1 MRKMRQQMT
10 KGNLNHPAREPAGEA
25 RGKLPTGVEARAA
38 INMPNNSGSVGEGPT
53 MEEVLERE
61 NMLAA
66 YKRVKSNK
74 GSPGPDGM
82 SVEELSGYLK
92 QQWPDIRDKLLA
104 GTYQPQAV
112 RRVSIPKPTGGEREL
127 GIPSVLDRLIQQA
140 MLQVMQRR
148 WDESFSE
155 HSYGFRPGRSAHQA
169 VAAAQAAIRQGRAW
183 VVDLD
188 VEKFFDRVNHDILMG
203 KLAKRVSDKRILGL
217 VRRYLEAG
225 AILRTGVLARRQE
238 GTPQGGPLSPL
249 LANVLLDEL
258 DKELERRKHCVVR
271 YADDCNI
278 YVRSQRAGE
287 RVMQSVKRF
296 LTTKLKLRINEEKSA
311 VARAEERTFLGF
323 RCTAGATSKRLIA
336 PEALDRAKR
345 RLRPM
350 TARKRGGRLEEVMRQ
365 VRVFLA
371 GWWGYFRFTQM
382 PQGLGL
388 IGWVRRRLRQLVW
401 IRWKTSRNRIRQM
414 VKLGCSRRAAREA
427 ALSNAGPWRSA
438 RHPGLHT
445 ALNNAYWRKLGLP
458 DLEGIA
464 NTA

>member
-25 RGKLPTGVEARAA
+25 RGKSPTGVEARAA

-225 AILRTGVLARRQE
+225 AILPTGVLARRQE

-296 LTTKLKLRINEEKSA
+296 LTTKLKLRINDGKSA

-323 RCTAGATSKRLIA
+323 RCTAGARSKRLIA

-401 IRWKTSRNRIRQM
+401 TRWKTPRNRIRQM